1 MRKFNKFFISLGLI
15 AALTLPSC
23 NDDLDVM
30 PEDPNVM
37 TSAEF
42 SKDPEG
48 YMNRVLA
55 ACYLTFS
62 TTGVGGASGSANVEG
77 FDGGSGTF
85 QRAVFN
91 LNEVPTDEACW
102 LSSGDPYLSSSLQYM
117 QFPTDNAAIYGTYS
131 RLIVNI
137 SMCNEFIRTVQE
149 GKFGLSDDLKAKAE
163 EYCNQARILRG
174 LAYFYMID
182 MFGNVPYADESV
194 LTGTVA
200 EQLPRAEVYAKVVAD
215 LEAVSAAY
223 GNNTNVVYGYV
234 GKDACDALLAKFYL
248 NAEVFS
254 GVAAYDKCWTKCQ
267 EIITRHAGGGFQG
280 SGLANH
286 YLSLFAANNDQYAGG
301 GSNKAQN
308 EILWVIP
315 CDFNNLTSW
324 ANTTFLI
331 AAWSTSDAGDTEW
344 KINKTE
350 YNLTEGWKCMLAR
363 KQFVEK
369 FDWNADGTSPD
380 LRTQLWKT
388 SVHGFSIDNT
398 LLNQDAYGN
407 GYVAIKFTNFP
418 VDANGNTY
426 QDDVNYPSTQFSN
439 ADYPVIRLAEIYLTA
454 AEANILGGAGSA
466 SDALKYVNYVRQR
479 AGLDAWNASFM
490 TANNILDERCREL
503 YQENCRR
510 TDLVRHGKF
519 TGGAYIWNW
528 KGNVAEGT
536 ATDSHLNLYP
546 LPATVVS
553 LAGYEQNP
561 GYAN

>member
-15 AALTLPSC
+15 SALTLPSC
-23 NDDLDVM
+23 NGDLDVV
-30 PEDPNVM
+30 PEDPNVV
-37 TSAEF
+37 TNAVF
-42 SKDPEG
+42 SEDPEG

-62 TTGVGGASGSANVEG
+62 TTGVGGASGEANVEG

-102 LSSGDPYLSSSLQYM
+102 LSAGDSYLSASLQYM
-117 QFPTDNAAIYGTYS
+117 QFPADNSAIYGTYS

-137 SMCNEFIRTVQE
+137 SMCNEFIRTVEE
-149 GKFGLSDDLKAKAE
+149 GKFGLSEDLKAKAE
-163 EYCNQARILRG
+163 EYCNQARILRS

-182 MFGNVPYADESV
+182 LFGNVPYADETV
-194 LTGTVA
+194 LTGSVPT
-200 EQLPRAEVYAKVVAD
+200 QLPRAEVYNRVVTT
-215 LEAVSAAY
+215 LEEVSAAY

-248 NAEVFS
+248 NAEVFT
-254 GVAAYDKCWTKCQ
+254 GTPAYDKCWNKCQ
-267 EIITRHAGGGFQG
+267 EIIARHQGGGFQG

-286 YLSLFAANNDQYAGG
+286 FVSLFARNNDQYAGG
-301 GSNKAQN
+301 GSKKDQN

-315 CDFNNLTSW
+315 CDFDNLTSW

-331 AAWSTSDAGDTEW
+331 AAWSTSDAGDTDW
-344 KINKTE
+344 KINKAD

-369 FDWNADGTSPD
+369 FDWNDDGTSPD
-380 LRTQLWKT
+380 VRTQLWKT
-388 SVHGFSIDNT
+388 SVHGFNIENT
-398 LLNQDAYGN
+398 ELSQDAYGN

-418 VDANGNTY
+418 VDDNGNVIVDAVTY
-426 QDDVNYPSTQFSN
+426 PATQFCY

-454 AEANILGGAGSA
+454 AEAHILGGVGNV
-466 SDALKYVNYVRQR
+466 SDALKYVNYVRNR
-479 AGLDAWNASFM
+479 AGLESWNGSFM
-490 TANNILDERCREL
+490 SANNILDERCREL

-519 TGGAYIWNW
+519 TGGSYIWNW
-528 KGNVAEGT
+528 KGGVAEGT
-536 ATDSHLNLYP
+536 ATDSYLNLYP
-546 LPATVVS
+546 LPTTVVS
-553 LAGYEQNP
+553 LAGYNQNP
-561 GYAN
+561 GYAK

>member
-15 AALTLPSC
+15 AAMTMSSC
-23 NDDLDVM
+23 NSDLDVM

-37 TSAEF
+37 TNAEF
-42 SKDPEG
+42 SQDPEG

-85 QRAVFN
+85 QRAIFN
-91 LNEVPTDEACW
+91 LNEIPTDEACW
-102 LSSGDPYLSSSLQYM
+102 LSAGDSYLSASLQYM
-117 QFPTDNAAIYGTYS
+117 QFPANNSAIYGTYS

-149 GKFGLSDDLKAKAE
+149 GKFGLPENLMAKAE

-174 LAYFYMID
+174 LAYFYLID
-182 MFGNVPYADESV
+182 LFGNVPYADETV

-200 EQLPRAEVYAKVVAD
+200 PQLPRAKVYQKVVAN
-215 LEAVSAAY
+215 LEEVSEAY
-223 GNNTNVVYGYV
+223 GSNTDVVYGYV

-254 GVAAYDKCWTKCQ
+254 GVPAYDKCWNKCQ
-267 EIITRHAGGGFQG
+267 EIIDRHKGGGFDG

-286 YLSLFAANNDQYAGG
+286 YVSLFARNNDQYAGG
-301 GSNKAQN
+301 GSKKDQN

-315 CDFNNLTSW
+315 CDFDNLTSW

-331 AAWSTSDAGDTEW
+331 AAWATSDPGDTEW
-344 KINKTE
+344 KINKAD

-363 KQFVEK
+363 RQFVEK
-369 FDWNADGTSPD
+369 FAWNEDGTSSD
-380 LRTQLWKT
+380 VRTQLWRT
-388 SVHGFSIDNT
+388 SAHGFSIDNT
-398 LLNQDAYGN
+398 QLTQDAYGN

-418 VDANGNTY
+418 VDDEGNVVNDGKTY
-426 QDDVNYPSTQFSN
+426 PATQFCY

-454 AEANILGGAGSA
+454 AEANILGGVGS
-466 SDALKYVNYVRQR
+466 STDAVKYVNYIRNR
-479 AGLDAWNASFM
+479 AGLDSWTISDLNE
-490 TANNILDERCREL
+490 TNILDERCREL

-519 TGGAYIWNW
+519 TGSSYIWNW
-528 KGNVAEGT
+528 KGGVAEGT
-536 ATDSHLNLYP
+536 STSEHLNVYP
-546 LPATVVS
+546 LPSTVVS
-553 LAGYEQNP
+553 LAGYTQNN
-561 GYAN
+561 GYTN